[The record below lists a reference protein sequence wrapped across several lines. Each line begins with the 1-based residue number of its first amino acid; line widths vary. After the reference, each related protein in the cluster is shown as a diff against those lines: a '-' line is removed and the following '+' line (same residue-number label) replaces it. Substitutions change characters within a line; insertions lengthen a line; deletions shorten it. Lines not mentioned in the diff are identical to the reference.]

1 MAASA
6 VATLPEQVVSWDE
19 ISAACRATATGKA
32 LAAEEALRADGEGLP
47 HVAAK
52 LRLFGA
58 KEEDV
63 RVTLYRDH
71 AGWCP
76 YCQKLWMMLEEKRIP
91 YRVERIN
98 MRSYGEKPAWFL
110 KKVPSGLLPVVELDG
125 EIITESLV
133 IMQILEQT
141 FPEPCT
147 LPCLLYT
154 SDAADE

>member
-1 MAASA
+1 MSVSA
-6 VATLPEQVVSWDE
+6 VATLPETALGWE
-19 ISAACRATATGKA
+19 KITATCLDTETGKR
-32 LAAEEALRADGEGLP
+32 LAEQDALRAEGKGLP

-52 LRLFGA
+52 LRLFG
-58 KEEDV
+58 KSEDDV

-76 YCQKLWMMLEEKRIP
+76 YCQKLWMMLEEKQIP
-91 YRVERIN
+91 YRIERIN

-125 EIITESLV
+125 ELITESLV

-141 FPEPCT
+141 FPERCM
-147 LPCLLYT
+147 LPGGGI
-154 SDAADE
+154 